1 MTTQEIQRRKPSEVV
16 RAELDKKMYFQPA
29 TDVRETEN
37 HIVIQFDMPGVS
49 GDNVDLTIEKGT
61 LTITGKAEPEEQ
73 GTAVEQARSQII
85 QARSQGTAVYRET
98 HIGDYQRTFTLS
110 DDVDM
115 EDVTA
120 EMNAGVLTV
129 QVAKA
134 EKAKPKRV
142 EIVCA

>member
-16 RAELDKKMYFQPA
+16 RAESDKKMYFQPA

-61 LTITGKAEPEEQ
+61 LTVTGKADPEE
-73 GTAVEQARSQII
+73 
-85 QARSQGTAVYRET
+85 QGTAVYRET

>member
-61 LTITGKAEPEEQ
+61 LTVTGKADPEE
-73 GTAVEQARSQII
+73 
-85 QARSQGTAVYRET
+85 QGTAVYRET